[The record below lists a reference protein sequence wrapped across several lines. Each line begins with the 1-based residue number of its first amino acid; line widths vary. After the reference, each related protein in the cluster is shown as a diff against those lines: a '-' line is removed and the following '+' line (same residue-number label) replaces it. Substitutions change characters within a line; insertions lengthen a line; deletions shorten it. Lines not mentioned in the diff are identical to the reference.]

1 MAVDTVKLRSPE
13 IDEGTAAFLERQCI
27 LKQGVELAT
36 GEVLY
41 EITTGSLDGS
51 YDSRIMFKVCREDW
65 ITLGGK
71 LQQVPCSPFVIVECS
86 WHKFFHGQ
94 NVYGNPTDFQNLA
107 RTFVNLLGEI
117 FLDGSDFPDRSRFH
131 ELFQAADKWQVRR
144 VDWAEVFHL
153 SPAAQREFFRS
164 FRDVHFPRRAKK
176 EAKYDSALHYPGTFT
191 TFRVYSKGPEFK
203 LHGAAQLRK
212 ALVRR
217 QQIQD
222 GQTPGN
228 NEGEIS
234 KKVVAGLNRYKYIN
248 RKIDALQ
255 RLANWRLRFEV
266 QVNADKLHYDFKG
279 RYPLVSEINDE
290 YLIGI
295 YKEQIFKLFK
305 EGKSEMETVR
315 TYDQVKARLN
325 NVHGKRSANNLLSF
339 WIQLSN
345 RGEEAVR
352 EEYSRSQFYDN
363 RKKLVDAG
371 ISWHS
376 TDVFIIPQDT
386 ALPRDFFPIQADP
399 RRCIAKVSAN
409 SIFNFCPV
417 EQHQLLK
424 AA

>member
-13 IDEGTAAFLERQCI
+13 IDEGTAVFLERQCI

-41 EITTGSLDGS
+41 EITTGSLEGS
-51 YDSRIMFKVCREDW
+51 YDARIMFKVCREDW
-65 ITLGGK
+65 ITIGGK
-71 LQQVPCSPFVIVECS
+71 PQQVPCKPFVIVECS

-94 NVYGNPTDFQNLA
+94 NVYGNPTNFQELA
-107 RTFVNLLGEI
+107 RLFINLLGEI
-117 FLDGSDFPDRSRFH
+117 MGSDHGMF
-131 ELFQAADKWQVRR
+131 ADASKWQVRR

-176 EAKYDSALHYPGTFT
+176 EARYDSALHFPGKFYTL
-191 TFRVYSKGPEFK
+191 RIYSKGPEFK
-203 LHGAAQLRK
+203 VHGAAVLRK
-212 ALVRR
+212 ALVKR
-217 QQIQD
+217 QQLQE
-222 GQTPGN
+222 GQAAHPHNQGQ
-228 NEGEIS
+228 IS
-234 KKVVAGLNRYKYIN
+234 KKVVAGMDRYKYIN
-248 RKIDALQ
+248 RKVEALQ

-266 QVNADKLHYDFKG
+266 QINADKLHHDFNS
-279 RYPLVSEINDE
+279 RYPLVSEIDDK
-290 YLIGI
+290 YLIVI

-315 TYDQVKARLN
+315 THDQVHSRLN
-325 NVHGKRSANNLLSF
+325 SVYGKRSSNNLMAFWLLLST
-339 WIQLSN
+339 
-345 RGEEAVR
+345 RGEEATKDR
-352 EEYSRSQFYDN
+352 YSRSQFYDN